1 MAAKSNLTNMV
12 LVLGLTCLIC
22 SGLLGGAYALTK
34 ESIDKAAQAKTEQA
48 ISQVLPHFAA
58 VEYYEADHYYKA
70 TDGETLVVYAVES
83 TVVGFGGPL
92 SLIVGITPDGVVYN
106 TSVLSHS
113 ETPGLGAKCTT
124 DAKFM
129 GQWKGF
135 NPAIKKLSVKK
146 DGGDVDAITAS
157 TITSR
162 AYTLAVENALKVF
175 ETIGGQ
181 DTEYI
186 QNDYRRVGQEQP
198 HLCAPA
204 GHVPHAGHHH
214 QCHQR
219 PFYGSGHAVCAGP
232 EQHGHIGHC
241 PRGAG

>member
-12 LVLGLTCLIC
+12 LVLGLTCLLC
-22 SGLLGGAYALTK
+22 SAVLGGAYALTK
-34 ESIDKAAQAKTEQA
+34 EPIDKAAAEKTNQA
-48 ISQVLPHFAA
+48 ISQVLPHFTA
-58 VEYYEADHYYKA
+58 VEYNEDGHYYKA
-70 TDGETLVVYAVES
+70 TDGDNLVGYAIES

-92 SLIVGITPDGVVYN
+92 SLIVGVTPDGVVYN

-135 NPAIKKLSVKK
+135 DPSIKKLSVKK

-162 AYTLAVENALKVF
+162 AYTLAVENALNTF
-175 ETIGGQ
+175 NTLSHE
-181 DTEYI
+181 
-186 QNDYRRVGQEQP
+186 
-198 HLCAPA
+198 
-204 GHVPHAGHHH
+204 
-214 QCHQR
+214 
-219 PFYGSGHAVCAGP
+219 
-232 EQHGHIGHC
+232 
-241 PRGAG
+241 